1 MDKQELEELSQLNDV
16 SHTII
21 GAAIEVHRH
30 LGPGLL
36 ENIYE
41 QAFVY
46 ELRLRG
52 LAVKQQL
59 VLPVYYKDIVIRG
72 QRLDL
77 LVEDKIVV
85 EAKAVKQI
93 VQEHKAQ
100 LLSYLKSTRLK
111 LGLLINFHEPKLVDG
126 VIRMLN
132 A

>member
-41 QAFVY
+41 QALVH

-59 VLPVYYKDIVIRG
+59 VLPVYYKDIVIQG

-85 EAKAVKQI
+85 EAKAVEQI

-126 VIRMLN
+126 VVRMLN
-132 A
+132 G

>member
-1 MDKQELEELSQLNDV
+1 
-16 SHTII
+16 
-21 GAAIEVHRH
+21 
-30 LGPGLL
+30 
-36 ENIYE
+36 
-41 QAFVY
+41 
-46 ELRLRG
+46 

-59 VLPVYYKDIVIRG
+59 VLPVYYKDIVIQG

-85 EAKAVKQI
+85 EAKAVEQI

-126 VIRMLN
+126 VVRMLN
-132 A
+132 G

>member
-59 VLPVYYKDIVIRG
+59 VLPVYYKDIVIQG

-126 VIRMLN
+126 VVRMLN